1 MNAQHWGP
9 AKKRLEYRAEPTSLQ
24 LRNRPSNKGRAPHR
38 NPGAWLPEVR
48 GVAQADSWIAK
59 ADRTINGIAKIQTE
73 TFRR

>member
-24 LRNRPSNKGRAPHR
+24 LRNRPSNKGRTSHR
-38 NPGAWLPEVR
+38 TPGVLLPEALLPEVG

-59 ADRTINGIAKIQTE
+59 ADRTANGIAKI
-73 TFRR
+73 